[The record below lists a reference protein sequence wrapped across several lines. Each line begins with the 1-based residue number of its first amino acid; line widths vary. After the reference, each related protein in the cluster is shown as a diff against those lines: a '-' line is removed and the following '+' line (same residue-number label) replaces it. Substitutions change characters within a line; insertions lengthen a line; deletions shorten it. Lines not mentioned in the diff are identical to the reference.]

1 MNKPPLS
8 IRQLRRHYQQL
19 KADLMRVD
27 GICQG
32 TALARYEV
40 RRASKPGPYYQW
52 TRKQKNK
59 TQTVNLSVQQYRRLQ
74 RAIAQNH
81 KVENL
86 LRRMRELSEVLVF
99 QTTPDI
105 QRRKPLKF
113 KVLHAI

>member
-19 KADLMRVD
+19 KADLARVD
-27 GICQG
+27 WICQG
-32 TALARYEV
+32 TALARHEA

-59 TQTVNLSVQQYRRLQ
+59 TQTVNLSAQQYRRLQ
-74 RAIAQNH
+74 RAIAQNR
-81 KVENL
+81 KVENI

-99 QTTPDI
+99 QTMPDI

-113 KVLHAI
+113 KVLRAI